1 MAKTV
6 KKNMWAKFVDRWHD
20 IRERR
25 AKVDFETAELA
36 FEVRAEFPGGA
47 GGDLQFRIWCVRNL
61 EVMGS
66 TAAMLLR
73 AVHVYEMFEESD
85 WYDMGGW
92 SSLQFLSTLQSNGRK
107 KVINSCRKKVLE
119 RLDRGGKR
127 TTIGY
132 ATVKNIAYSLGVQT
146 DQTIGPGRPNR
157 LAVEE
162 NLGFCR
168 NWLKT
173 LYEQYSGLPK
183 LPRAVQKAMGGTK
196 LSRIAAAAK
205 AG

>member
-6 KKNMWAKFVDRWHD
+6 KKNKWAKFVDRWHD

-25 AKVDFETAELA
+25 AKVDYDTSELA

-66 TAAMLLR
+66 TASMLLR
-73 AVHVYEMFEESD
+73 AVRVYDMFEESD

-92 SSLQFLSTLQSNGRK
+92 SSLQFLSTLQTQGRK
-107 KVINSCRKKVLE
+107 KVINACRNKVLE
-119 RLDRGGKR
+119 RLERGGKR

-132 ATVKNIAYSLGVQT
+132 TTVKNIAYSLGVQSDRLT
-146 DQTIGPGRPNR
+146 GRPNR

-183 LPRAVQKAMGGTK
+183 MPKAVTKAMGGTK